1 MAKSI
6 PAVDEVAALTAKLK
20 LAKGESLNK
29 KETTLVNQYDARN
42 FQVAMEAFLTS
53 VPKGIYCELAG
64 RQHKVVDDFGRRYD
78 VPCDL
83 PVINLH
89 AVISTLHSRVSE
101 LAAVARP
108 HLDGDEAELEK
119 EKLKQ
124 EIGKLQRQSAIL
136 QIDIE
141 KHMDQLVEKTSLN
154 SGMEW
159 LSAKLRT
166 LGTRIHSVSGQDG
179 VDAVNEFLDDLAVEL
194 EKGGSLHF

>member
-1 MAKSI
+1 VAKSI

-20 LAKGESLNK
+20 HAKGESLTK
-29 KETTLVNQYDARN
+29 KETTLVNQYDSRN
-42 FQVAMEAFLTS
+42 FQVAMESFLGS
-53 VPKGIYCELAG
+53 VPKGIYCDLAG
-64 RQHKVVDDFGRRYD
+64 RQNKVVDEFGRRYD
-78 VPCDL
+78 VPCDG

-141 KHMDQLVEKTSLN
+141 KHMDQLVEKSSLN
-154 SGMEW
+154 AGMEW
-159 LSAKLRT
+159 LSARLRT
-166 LGTRIHSVSGQDG
+166 LGSQVHRVAGDE
-179 VDAVNEFLDDLAVEL
+179 ALECVNEFLDALATEL
-194 EKGGSLHF
+194 ETGGAIHF